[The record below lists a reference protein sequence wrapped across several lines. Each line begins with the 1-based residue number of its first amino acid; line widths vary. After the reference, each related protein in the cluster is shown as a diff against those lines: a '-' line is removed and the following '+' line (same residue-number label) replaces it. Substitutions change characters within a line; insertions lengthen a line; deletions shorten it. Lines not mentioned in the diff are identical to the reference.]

1 MVPKKAAPEEIPAQS
16 HNSQHSDSPEPEPL
30 VALLYCLNYFSLFL
44 DNSGLNKRMLD
55 CAALFYLNLA
65 LLNAVNFWIN
75 ENYFCILSK
84 LKLAN

>member
-55 CAALFYLNLA
+55 CAALFYTSLA
-65 LLNAVNFWIN
+65 LLSEFPD
-75 ENYFCILSK
+75 K
-84 LKLAN
+84 